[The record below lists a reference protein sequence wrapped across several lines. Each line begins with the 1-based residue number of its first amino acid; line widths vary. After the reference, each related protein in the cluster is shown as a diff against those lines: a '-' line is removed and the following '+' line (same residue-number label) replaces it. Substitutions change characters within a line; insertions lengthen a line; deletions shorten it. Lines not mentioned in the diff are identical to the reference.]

1 MDTLSLHD
9 RRLKATGMRRARLLW
24 IALTGILLAF
34 PALLQAQLG
43 DQVKWTARLEPAD
56 ARAGEGAQIVL
67 TAKINATWHLY
78 SLKTYNTDIAPQPT
92 TITLEPG
99 TALTPGGKPIQ
110 PKPIENL
117 DPNFNLKVEYY
128 ANAVAFGL
136 PVKIAPKAAGAQKA
150 TVKVR
155 YMMCNDTSCLPPKTV
170 SVPVTFTVAAGAAR
184 PDRLNPVITV
194 PKQPEGAKQAENG
207 SETPVAGTTGGQPPA
222 GGAPPAAQDAFKDQY
237 DSAKGRGVLVFM
249 GFAFLMGLVSLL
261 TPCVFPMVPITVSF
275 FSKQKND
282 AGRRSLTGPL
292 AYCVGIIATFTALGL
307 LVTIVF
313 GASGVQRLA
322 TNPFINLGL
331 AALFLVLAANL
342 FGVFEITIPASLVN
356 RFQGGRK
363 RGGFIGPLMM
373 GLAFTL
379 TSFTCTAPFVGT
391 LLASAAQGS
400 YLYPLL
406 GMLAFSTAFSLPFF
420 LLALFPQYLANVP
433 KAGSW
438 LTSVKVVM
446 GFLEVAAAVK
456 FLSNI
461 DLVWQWGLLT
471 RPIFLAVWATI
482 GIVAALYLVGW
493 ILLPHER
500 EAPVKIGW
508 PRRTIGMAAAAAG
521 IYCLAA
527 IEGAPLGTM
536 EAFLPPDPYPGR
548 QTAVAGKGSSIVWL
562 EDYDKARELAKSQN
576 KPLFI
581 DFTGVTCTNCRY
593 VEKNIFPHQDV
604 ERELEKFVTVKL
616 YTDRDNPNDARN
628 QRLQQQLVNSVT
640 LPSYVIATPEGV
652 KLKSYQPTN
661 FNVPNFVAFLQQ
673 GLAASSQV
681 ARQ

>member
-1 MDTLSLHD
+1 
-9 RRLKATGMRRARLLW
+9 MRWAKLLW
-24 IALTGILLAF
+24 VALTGMLLVF
-34 PALLQAQLG
+34 PGLVQAQLE
-43 DQVKWTARLEPAD
+43 DPVKWSARLEPAD

-67 TAKINATWHLY
+67 TAKIGSNWHLY
-78 SLKTYNTDIAPQPT
+78 SLKTYQTDIAPQPT

-99 TALTPGGKPIQ
+99 TALTPGGKPVQ
-110 PKPIENL
+110 PKPIEKL
-117 DPNFNLKVEYY
+117 DPNFNLQVEYY
-128 ANAVAFGL
+128 AGAVAFGL
-136 PVKIAPKAAGAQKA
+136 PVKVAPKATGTQKA
-150 TVKVR
+150 TVRVR
-155 YMMCNDTSCLPPKTV
+155 YMVCNDTSCLPPKTV
-170 SVPVTFTVAAGAAR
+170 SVPVTFTIAAGAAR
-184 PDRLNPVITV
+184 ADRLNPVLAV
-194 PKQPEGAKQAENG
+194 PKQPEGAKQSEGG
-207 SETPVAGTTGGQPPA
+207 SETPVAGATDEPPTA
-222 GGAPPAAQDAFKDQY
+222 PGAAPPAAQDAFQDQY

-261 TPCVFPMVPITVSF
+261 TPCVFPMIPITVSF
-275 FSKQKND
+275 FSKQKTD
-282 AGRRSLTGPL
+282 AGGSRLRGPL
-292 AYCVGIIATFTALGL
+292 AYCAGIIATFTALGL
-307 LVTIVF
+307 LVTIIF

-363 RGGFIGPLMM
+363 RGGFVGPLMM

-400 YLYPLL
+400 YLYPLM

-420 LLALFPQYLANVP
+420 LLAMFPQYLASVP

-471 RPIFLAVWATI
+471 RPIFLAIWATI

-500 EAPVKIGW
+500 EAPIKIGW
-508 PRRTIGMAAAAAG
+508 FRRVIGVAAAAAG

-548 QTAVAGKGSSIVWL
+548 QTAVAAKGSRIVWL
-562 EDYDKARELAKSQN
+562 EDYDQARAVAKSQN

-616 YTDRDNPNDARN
+616 YTDRDTPSDARN
-628 QRLQQQLVNSVT
+628 QRLQQQLINSVT
-640 LPSYVIATPEGV
+640 LPSYVITTPEGV
-652 KLKSYQPTN
+652 KLKSYQPTS
-661 FNVPNFVAFLQQ
+661 FNVPSFVAFLQQ

>member
-1 MDTLSLHD
+1 MMRAKLVWMTL
-9 RRLKATGMRRARLLW
+9 TGM
-24 IALTGILLAF
+24 LLAF
-34 PALLQAQLG
+34 PALVQAQLE
-43 DQVKWTARLEPAD
+43 DPVKWTARLEPAD
-56 ARAGEGAQIVL
+56 TRAGEGAQIVV
-67 TAKINATWHLY
+67 TAKIGSGWNLY
-78 SLKTYNTDIAPQPT
+78 SLKTYQTDIAPQPT
-92 TITLEPG
+92 TLTLDPG
-99 TALTPGGKPIQ
+99 TALIPAGKPIQ
-110 PKPIENL
+110 PKPIEKL
-117 DPNFNLKVEYY
+117 DPNFNLQVEYY
-128 ANAVAFGL
+128 AGGVAFGL
-136 PVKIAPKAAGAQKA
+136 PVKIAPKAVGAHKA
-150 TVKVR
+150 TIKVR
-155 YMMCNDTSCLPPKTV
+155 YMVCNDTSCLPPKTV

-184 PDRLNPVITV
+184 PDRLNPVLAV
-194 PKQPEGAKQAENG
+194 PKQPEGVKGAENG
-207 SETPVAGTTGGQPPA
+207 APTLAAGSVGEQPTTPG
-222 GGAPPAAQDAFKDQY
+222 AAQDAFRDQY
-237 DSAKGRGVLVFM
+237 DSAKGRGLLVFM

-261 TPCVFPMVPITVSF
+261 TPCVFPMIPITVSF
-275 FSKQKND
+275 FSKQKAD
-282 AGRRSLTGPL
+282 AGVSRLRGPL
-292 AYCVGIIATFTALGL
+292 AYCAGIIATFTALGL
-307 LVTIVF
+307 LVTIIF

-322 TNPFINLGL
+322 TSPIINLGL
-331 AALFLVLAANL
+331 AVLFLVLAANL

-400 YLYPLL
+400 YLYPLM

-420 LLALFPQYLANVP
+420 LLAMFPQYLASVP

-508 PRRTIGMAAAAAG
+508 FRRVIGMAAAAAG
-521 IYCLAA
+521 LYCLAA
-527 IEGAPLGTM
+527 IEGAPLGTL

-548 QTAVAGKGSSIVWL
+548 QTAVAGKGSRIVWL
-562 EDYDKARELAKSQN
+562 EDYDQARELAKAQN

-616 YTDRDNPNDARN
+616 YTDRDTPGDARN
-628 QRLQQQLVNSVT
+628 QRLQQQMINSVT

-652 KLKSYQPTN
+652 KLKSYQPTS

-673 GLAASSQV
+673 GLAASRQV
-681 ARQ
+681 AKK

>member
-1 MDTLSLHD
+1 M
-9 RRLKATGMRRARLLW
+9 KRAKLLW
-24 IALTGILLAF
+24 VALVGMLLAF
-34 PALLQAQLG
+34 PALVQAQLE
-43 DQVKWTARLEPAD
+43 DPVKWTARLEPAD
-56 ARAGEGAQIVL
+56 TRAGEGAQIVL
-67 TAKINATWHLY
+67 TAKIGSNWHLY
-78 SLKTYNTDIAPQPT
+78 SLKTYKTDIAPQPT

-99 TALTPGGKPIQ
+99 TALTPGGKPVQ

-117 DPNFNLKVEYY
+117 DPNFNLQVEYY
-128 ANAVAFGL
+128 AGAVAFGL
-136 PVKIAPKAAGAQKA
+136 PVKVSPKATGAQKA
-150 TVKVR
+150 TVRVR
-155 YMMCNDTSCLPPKTV
+155 YMVCNDTSCLPPKTV

-184 PDRLNPVITV
+184 ADRLNPVLTV
-194 PKQPEGAKQAENG
+194 PKQPEGAKQSDNG
-207 SETPVAGTTGGQPPA
+207 SETPVAGATGEPPTTPGA
-222 GGAPPAAQDAFKDQY
+222 APPAAQDAFRDQY

-261 TPCVFPMVPITVSF
+261 TPCVFPMIPITVSF
-275 FSKQKND
+275 FSKQKTD
-282 AGRRSLTGPL
+282 AAGSRLRGPL
-292 AYCVGIIATFTALGL
+292 AYCAGIIATFTALGL
-307 LVTIVF
+307 LVTIIF

-331 AALFLVLAANL
+331 AVLFLVLAANL

-363 RGGFIGPLMM
+363 RGGFVGPLMM

-400 YLYPLL
+400 YLYPLM

-420 LLALFPQYLANVP
+420 LLAMFPQYLASVP

-471 RPIFLAVWATI
+471 RPIFLAIWATI

-508 PRRTIGMAAAAAG
+508 FRRMIGVAAAAAG

-548 QTAVAGKGSSIVWL
+548 QTAVAAKGSRIVWL
-562 EDYDKARELAKSQN
+562 EDYDQARAVAKSQN

-616 YTDRDNPNDARN
+616 YTDRDTPGDARN
-628 QRLQQQLVNSVT
+628 QRLQQQLINSVT

-652 KLKSYQPTN
+652 KLKSYQPTS
-661 FNVPNFVAFLQQ
+661 FNVPDFVAFLQQ
-673 GLAASSQV
+673 GLAASRQV